1 MFSKWQWLLTQ
12 LGRTLWLRASL
23 FALLAITTALIAIPV
38 ERFIADPLPFSI
50 GADSVGDILNIL
62 ASSMLAVT
70 TFSLSVMVSAYTA
83 ASSGA
88 TPRATQL
95 VRQDSTTQNVLATF
109 IGSFLFSLVGII
121 ALSSGVYGDNGRLIL
136 FIVTIGIIVLIVVT
150 MLRWIEHLSLLGRLG
165 ETTNR
170 VEEVASRAIQQRIDY
185 PCLGARRLDWDHL
198 PPYLDN
204 SIYPQKTGYIQ
215 HIDIGKL
222 NRIAEQAE
230 IEITVLAEPG
240 QFIHPAEPVVC
251 FSDEINDEIEATIR
265 SAFTVS
271 NERSFDQDP
280 RFGLS
285 VLAEIAS
292 RALSPAVN
300 DPGTAIDIVSRMVR
314 ILEPWRK
321 HVSIDDDHEEIIY
334 PRVRIA
340 EIKLDDLFDDVF
352 LSIGRD
358 GASLIEIQLRLQKT
372 LLALK
377 QLCPECFAEQVDR
390 HSQMAFQRA
399 QQALSLDAD
408 KQRLQELVDHIQ
420 QIQM

>member
-12 LGRTLWLRASL
+12 LTRTLWLRASL
-23 FALLAITTALIAIPV
+23 FALLAVTTALIAIPV
-38 ERFIADPLPFSI
+38 ERFITEPFPYSI
-50 GADSVGDILNIL
+50 GAESVGDILNIL

-121 ALSSGVYGDNGRLIL
+121 ALSTGVYGDNGRLIL
-136 FIVTIGIIVLIVVT
+136 FVVTIGIIVLIVVT
-150 MLRWIEHLSLLGRLG
+150 ILRWIEHLSRLGRLG

-170 VEEVASRAIQQRIDY
+170 VEQVASQAVQQRIDY
-185 PCLGARRLDWDHL
+185 PCLGARRLDWDNM
-198 PPYLDN
+198 PAYLEN
-204 SIYPQKTGYIQ
+204 AIYPDNTGYIQ

-222 NRIAEQAE
+222 NRCAEQAE
-230 IEITVLAEPG
+230 AEITVLAEPG
-240 QFIHPAEPVVC
+240 QFIHPAEAAVC
-251 FSDEINDEIEATIR
+251 FNGELTEELENTIR
-265 SAFTVS
+265 SAFTVG

-300 DPGTAIDIVSRMVR
+300 DPGTAIDIVSRAVR
-314 ILEPWRK
+314 ILEPWRE
-321 HVSIDDDHEEIIY
+321 HLSIDDSHEDIIY
-334 PRVRIA
+334 PHVRIA
-340 EIKLDDLFDDVF
+340 EIKLEDLFDDVF
-352 LSIGRD
+352 LPIARD
-358 GASLIEIQLRLQKT
+358 GAALIEIQLRLQKS

-377 QLCPECFAEQVDR
+377 QLCPQCFAEQVER
-390 HSQMAFQRA
+390 HSEMAFERA
-399 QQALSLDAD
+399 RHALTLEAD
-408 KQRLQELVDHIQ
+408 QQRLRRIVD
-420 QIQM
+420 QIQSCLN

>member
-12 LGRTLWLRASL
+12 LTRTLWVRASL
-23 FALLAITTALIAIPV
+23 FALLAIATALIAIPV
-38 ERFIADPLPFSI
+38 ERFITDPFPYSI
-50 GADSVGDILNIL
+50 GAESVGDILNIL

-121 ALSSGVYGDNGRLIL
+121 ALSTGVYGDNGRLIL
-136 FIVTIGIIVLIVVT
+136 FVVTIGIIILIVVT
-150 MLRWIEHLSLLGRLG
+150 ILRWIEHLSLLGRLG

-170 VEEVASRAIQQRIDY
+170 VEKVASHAIQQRIDY
-185 PCLGARRLDWDHL
+185 PCLGARRLDCENL
-198 PPYLDN
+198 PDYADN
-204 SIYPQKTGYIQ
+204 AIYPDKTGYIQ

-222 NRIAEQAE
+222 NRCAEQAE
-230 IEITVLAEPG
+230 GEITVLAEPG
-240 QFIHPAEPVVC
+240 QFIHPAEPAVC
-251 FSDEINDEIEATIR
+251 FSGELTEEVEAVIR
-265 SAFTVS
+265 SAFTVG

-300 DPGTAIDIVSRMVR
+300 DPGTAIDIISRAVR
-314 ILEPWRK
+314 ILEPWRG
-321 HVSIDDDHEEIIY
+321 HLSIDDDHEEIVY
-334 PRVRIA
+334 PHVRIA
-340 EIKLDDLFDDVF
+340 EIKLADMFDDVF
-352 LSIGRD
+352 LPIARD
-358 GASLIEIQLRLQKT
+358 GAGMVEIQLRLQKS

-377 QLCPECFAEQVDR
+377 QLCTDCFAEEVER
-390 HSQMAFQRA
+390 HSLMAFERA
-399 QQALSLDAD
+399 QQALTLDAD
-408 KQRLQELVDHIQ
+408 IERLQQIVK
-420 QIQM
+420 QIQHYDR

>member
-38 ERFIADPLPFSI
+38 ERFITKPFPFSI
-50 GADSVGDILNIL
+50 GAESVGDILNIL

-121 ALSSGVYGDNGRLIL
+121 ALSTGVYGDNGRLIL
-136 FIVTIGIIVLIVVT
+136 FIVTIGIIILIVVT

-170 VEEVASRAIQQRIDY
+170 VEQVASQAIQQRIDY
-185 PCLGARRLDWDHL
+185 PCLGARRLDWGHMPD
-198 PPYLDN
+198 YLDN
-204 SIYPQKTGYIQ
+204 CIYPNKTGYIQ

-222 NRIAEQAE
+222 NRCAEQAE
-230 IEITVLAEPG
+230 AEITVLAEPG
-240 QFIHPAEPVVC
+240 QFVHPAEAAVC
-251 FSDEINDEIEATIR
+251 FSGEVNDEIEATIR
-265 SAFTVS
+265 SAFTVG

-300 DPGTAIDIVSRMVR
+300 DPGTAIDIVSRAVR
-314 ILEPWRK
+314 ILEPWRS
-321 HVSIDDDHEEIIY
+321 HLSIDDDHEDIVY
-334 PRVRIA
+334 PHVRIA

-352 LSIGRD
+352 LPIARD
-358 GASLIEIQLRLQKT
+358 GAALIEIQMRLQKS

-377 QLCPECFAEQVDR
+377 QLCPECFAKQVER
-390 HSQMAFQRA
+390 HSEMAFERA
-399 QQALSLDAD
+399 KQSLSLDAD
-408 KQRLQELVDHIQ
+408 ILRLQRVVN
-420 QIQM
+420 QIQSRIM